1 MTITEAFTI
10 TVTASDVSLTT
21 PAIYTPPP
29 PCQQSV
35 IVPAA
40 SHSAC
45 RNCPAY
51 ATDQPTETNIGSA
64 YTSTVLVTK
73 KTPVPTVVPD
83 TSAPPDFHISLTS
96 APHVNSVA
104 PSVQQ
109 GSTAPAVQT
118 PGLVPGGNTS
128 KGSGPEPAPS
138 KGQSIAVPDA
148 PEGKGGQTTAANVG
162 SLINSGVNAF
172 ALPTPAPTSANV
184 KGVPVVVLPSSSGVV
199 IGGQVVSIPPS
210 GSKTT
215 VVANGNTFTLGESS
229 VIGPGTTIALAVDNA
244 PTPVTVNGLTLKVGA
259 TQAIISGTTYA
270 IGAGAPTTT
279 LSINGQ
285 TIVVGPS
292 GVGLPGKT
300 IAPAKATSTAPL
312 SVVTAGG
319 VTITYDNT
327 EAIVG
332 SSTYRI
338 GQGAPQTVITVNG
351 KTISLGA
358 GGIGLASSTIPPA
371 KLTAGPSLSAVTVD
385 GVSFSVDATEVVFG
399 SSTFRIGSGAPTE
412 TTVINGETISIGP
425 SGVGLAH
432 TTIPP
437 PTGTGGLRTVGAASS
452 TTQRLIGTSMLFGLT
467 ALLGCLLI

>member
-1 MTITEAFTI
+1 MTVTEAFTV

-40 SHSAC
+40 SIC
-45 RNCPAY
+45 RGNCPAY
-51 ATDQPTETNIGSA
+51 VSDQRTATYFGSA

-83 TSAPPDFHISLTS
+83 PSAPPDFHLSSTS
-96 APHVNSVA
+96 SVHVNNIA
-104 PSVQQ
+104 PSVQ
-109 GSTAPAVQT
+109 SNRVPATQT
-118 PGLVPGGNTS
+118 PVRVPGGNTS
-128 KGSGPEPAPS
+128 KGSGA
-138 KGQSIAVPDA
+138 APDA
-148 PEGKGGQTTAANVG
+148 SGGRAGVTTAANVD
-162 SLINSGVNAF
+162 SPINSGIDAA
-172 ALPTPAPTSANV
+172 ALSTPAPTSANI

-210 GSKTT
+210 GSQTT
-215 VVANGNTFTLGESS
+215 VVANGNTFTLGKSS
-229 VIGPGTTIALAVDNA
+229 IIAPGTTVALAVDKA
-244 PTPVTVNGLTLKVGA
+244 PTPVTVNGLTLNVGA

-279 LSINGQ
+279 LAIGGQ

-292 GVGLPGKT
+292 GVGVPGRT
-300 IAPAKATSTAPL
+300 IAPAKATGTAPL
-312 SVVTAGG
+312 SVITAGG

-332 SSTYRI
+332 STTYRI

-351 KTISLGA
+351 KTVSLGA

-371 KLTAGPSLSAVTVD
+371 RVTAGPSLSAVTVD
-385 GVSFSVDATEVVFG
+385 KVSFSIDATEVVFG
-399 SSTFRIGSGAPTE
+399 SSTFRIGSGAPTK

-432 TTIPP
+432 TTILP
-437 PTGTGGLRTVGAASS
+437 PTGTAGLQSTSAAASA
-452 TTQRLIGTSMLFGLT
+452 TQQLIGSSILLGLA
-467 ALLGCLLI
+467 ALLSCLLLI

>member
-1 MTITEAFTI
+1 VTITEAFTV

-35 IVPAA
+35 IFPVA
-40 SHSAC
+40 STPAC
-45 RNCPAY
+45 RNCPENASE
-51 ATDQPTETNIGSA
+51 ALTETNIGSA

-83 TSAPPDFHISLTS
+83 TSAPPDFHFSSTS
-96 APHVNSVA
+96 APHVSSLA
-104 PSVQQ
+104 PN
-109 GSTAPAVQT
+109 VQT
-118 PGLVPGGNTS
+118 PSLVPGGNTS
-128 KGSGPEPAPS
+128 KGLAPS
-138 KGQSIAVPDA
+138 KGQSIAAPDVP
-148 PEGKGGQTTAANVG
+148 GGRGGQTTTANVG
-162 SLINSGVNAF
+162 SLVNSGINGL
-172 ALPTPAPTSANV
+172 ALSTPAPTSANV

-215 VVANGNTFTLGESS
+215 VVANGNTFTLGKSS
-229 VIGPGTTIALAVDNA
+229 IIGPGTTIALAEDKA
-244 PTPVTVNGLTLKVGA
+244 PTPVTVNGLTFKIGA

-279 LSINGQ
+279 LTIGGQ

-292 GVGLPGKT
+292 GVGVPGKT
-300 IAPAKATSTAPL
+300 IAPAKATGAAPL
-312 SVVTAGG
+312 SVATVGG

-327 EAIVG
+327 EAIIG

-338 GQGAPQTVITVNG
+338 GQGAPQTVLTVNG
-351 KTISLGA
+351 KTVSLGA
-358 GGIGLASSTIPPA
+358 GGVGLASSTIPPA
-371 KLTAGPSLSAVTVD
+371 KVTAGPSLSAVTAD
-385 GVSFSVDATEVVFG
+385 GVSFSIDATEVVFG
-399 SSTFRIGSGAPTE
+399 SSTFRIGSGAPTK

-437 PTGTGGLRTVGAASS
+437 PTRTGGLQTAGAAASA
-452 TTQRLIGTSMLFGLT
+452 TQQLIGSSMLLGLA